1 MSISIMQAKNNNTK
15 INEIYSLFFVIVDN
29 FFELFQSKNNTY
41 KYSEYYVSYIDDAL
55 REETLSIINC
65 IIFILMSIQ
74 YEGTL
79 YRERSNDKLLKSL
92 EKKIIN
98 NSIYILTYENNLQ
111 HLIANINEILSTNID
126 EYSFKYEETYKTK
139 VIINYN
145 PVVEINNDNIKDIYE
160 NFHKLKRLVDLTKE
174 NTSHNIEK
182 IHNIDNYLFFEQKVL
197 HLTSL

>member
-65 IIFILMSIQ
+65 IIFILMSIH

-160 NFHKLKRLVDLTKE
+160 NFHKLKRLVDLIKE

-182 IHNIDNYLFFEQKVL
+182 IHNIDNYLFCLFYYGD
-197 HLTSL
+197 

>member
-145 PVVEINNDNIKDIYE
+145 PIVEINNDNIKDIYE
-160 NFHKLKRLVDLTKE
+160 NFHKLKRLVDLIKE
-174 NTSHNIEK
+174 NTFHNIEK
-182 IHNIDNYLFFEQKVL
+182 IHNIDNYLFCLFYYGD
-197 HLTSL
+197 

>member
-41 KYSEYYVSYIDDAL
+41 KYSEYYVSYINDAL
-55 REETLSIINC
+55 KEETLSIINC

-79 YRERSNDKLLKSL
+79 CRERSNDKLLKSL

-145 PVVEINNDNIKDIYE
+145 PVVEINNDNVKDIYE
-160 NFHKLKRLVDLTKE
+160 NFHKLKRLVDLIKE
-174 NTSHNIEK
+174 NTFHNIEK
-182 IHNIDNYLFFEQKVL
+182 IHNIDNYLFCLFYYGD
-197 HLTSL
+197 